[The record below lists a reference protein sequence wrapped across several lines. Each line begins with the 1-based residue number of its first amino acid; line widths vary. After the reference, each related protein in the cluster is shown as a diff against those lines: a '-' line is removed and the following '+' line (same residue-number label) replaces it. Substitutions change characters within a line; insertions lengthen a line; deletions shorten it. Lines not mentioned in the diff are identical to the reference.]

1 MITSRTEVSD
11 SDAESV
17 VLRHRLSSIQY
28 VGAQECDRQ
37 HENRP

>member
-17 VLRHRLSSIQY
+17 ELHHRLSSVQY
-28 VGAQECDRQ
+28 VEAQECDLQ